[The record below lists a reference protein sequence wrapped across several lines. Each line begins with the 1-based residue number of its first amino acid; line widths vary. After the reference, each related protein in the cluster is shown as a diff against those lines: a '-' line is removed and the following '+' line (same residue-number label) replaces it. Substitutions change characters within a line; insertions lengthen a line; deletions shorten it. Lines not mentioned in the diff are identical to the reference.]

1 MPETDRHNG
10 ALVKKD
16 GPLAGAA
23 VSAAVGLAVYGL
35 RKALAEGRGEPSPGE
50 VVDRE
55 ENKGEE
61 RGQVGRSWLVAAWES
76 APDELLSIAE
86 DAAGAAGRWAARS
99 SPALIRERLLPR
111 FIDSFKAAA

>member
-1 MPETDRHNG
+1 MPETHRDNG

-35 RKALAEGRGEPSPGE
+35 RKALAEGRGEPSPAE
-50 VVDRE
+50 VVDRKE
-55 ENKGEE
+55 EE
-61 RGQVGRSWLVAAWES
+61 REEVGRSWLVTAWES
-76 APDELLSIAE
+76 APDELLSLAE
-86 DAAGAAGRWAARS
+86 DAAGAAGRWAARK